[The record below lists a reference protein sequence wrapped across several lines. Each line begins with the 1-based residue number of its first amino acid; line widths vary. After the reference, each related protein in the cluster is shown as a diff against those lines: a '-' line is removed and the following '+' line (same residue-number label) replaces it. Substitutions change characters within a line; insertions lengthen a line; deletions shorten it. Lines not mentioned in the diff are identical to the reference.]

1 MVRGDR
7 TFHFKGI
14 ILTNGL
20 MDNLANR
27 GEIIGRKLTKSYQQN
42 PVHFERDNYL
52 LRCLFKTRVNGK

>member
-7 TFHFKGI
+7 TFHFKRI

-20 MDNLANR
+20 MNNPANR

-42 PVHFERDNYL
+42 TVHFKRDNYL
-52 LRCLFKTRVNGK
+52 LR